1 MTSEF
6 EPIHQSIAWL
16 FIPVF
21 GHLCLVQFLFIMVSF
36 KRWQATRQDDFRLN
50 SLARV
55 GEEPERSRRWA
66 KNLDNQFQLPV
77 LFYVVVALMVMWVVG
92 SPSLATIPVSFIIL
106 AWFFLIGRVVHSIV
120 QITGDNVRLRG
131 YVFTIN
137 WAALSLMWLQFFSH
151 IWINP

>member
-1 MTSEF
+1 
-6 EPIHQSIAWL
+6 
-16 FIPVF
+16 
-21 GHLCLVQFLFIMVSF
+21 MVSI

-77 LFYVVVALMVMWVVG
+77 LFYVGVALMVIWVLG
-92 SPSLATIPVSFIIL
+92 SPTLAIMPVSFIIL
-106 AWFFLIGRVVHSIV
+106 AWLFLIGRVLHSIV
-120 QITGDNVRLRG
+120 QVAGDNVRLRG

-151 IWINP
+151 VWINP